1 MTNVFERAVSR
12 RRVGAGAIGIPLA
25 VGAVS
30 WTRSVGAQATPEV
43 AEEIVIDVSGGPD
56 NLDPALTRSIRDWSV
71 LHSIYDSI
79 LDLSDDGEL
88 VPLAAESFT
97 IVDDLTFEVVLREGL
112 TFHDSSPVTVDAIE
126 RSIVHVQQSEGPAAA
141 NFGAIVEVET
151 VDDRTVLIRT
161 AEPAPWLPSQLAVW
175 MVLFPEG
182 ITTDDFERAPM
193 GSGPYRFVSHDAGSE
208 IVLERNP
215 DYPADSPKGTALAER
230 VRYRFVPEST
240 TRVADLATGVAH
252 IVDAIPQDQ
261 AGAIEES
268 GGRAIEA
275 PVLGTSFLRMVND
288 VPPFDDP
295 LVRRAINHAIDVE
308 TIGAALVSTEA
319 NRLASLYPEERSIG
333 FDPDLMPFAYDPER
347 ARELLAE
354 AGYGDGFE
362 TTLQYTGGGRDDV
375 MQAIAANLAEVGIQV
390 TIEVTELAAFNGS
403 WTDPESAPLRYVTWR
418 PVYDP
423 HTLLSLMFASSG
435 PLSRYADDEADSLI
449 TAAATESDPDA
460 RAGLYRDLGQ
470 YFQESPPAVFLWNL
484 TAIYGVAGAGLDWQP
499 RGDEYL
505 IATTRKGTA

>member
-1 MTNVFERAVSR
+1 MTSVFDGGVTR
-12 RRVGAGAIGIPLA
+12 RRFGAGTIGLPLAIGAGGWIRHA
-25 VGAVS
+25 
-30 WTRSVGAQATPEV
+30 GAQGTPEV
-43 AEEIVIDVSGGPD
+43 AGELVIDMSGGPD

-79 LDLSDDGEL
+79 LDLSDDGQL

-112 TFHDSSPVTVDAIE
+112 TYHDGSPVTVDAIE
-126 RSIVHVQQSEGPAAA
+126 RSILHVQQSEGPAAG

-151 VDDRTVLIRT
+151 VDGRTALLKT

-182 ITTDDFERAPM
+182 MTADAFEQAPV
-193 GSGPYRFVSHDAGSE
+193 GSGPFRFVSREAGSE
-208 IVLERNP
+208 IVLERNT

-240 TRVADLATGVAH
+240 TRVADLATGVAQ

-261 AGAIEES
+261 TGAIEE
-268 GGRAIEA
+268 GGGQAIEA

-288 VPPFDDP
+288 AAPFDDP
-295 LVRRAINHAIDVE
+295 LVRQAVNHAIDVE

-319 NRLASLYPEERSIG
+319 RRLASLFPDERSIG
-333 FDPDLMPFAYDPER
+333 FDPELAPFAYDPER
-347 ARELLAE
+347 ARELLVE

-375 MQAIAANLAEVGIQV
+375 MQAIAANLEAVGIRV
-390 TIEVTELAAFNGS
+390 TIEVAELAAFNGS
-403 WTDPESAPLRYVTWR
+403 WTDPESAALRYVTWR

-423 HTLLSLMFASSG
+423 HTLLGLMFASTG
-435 PLSRYADDEADSLI
+435 PLSRFSDDEADALI
-449 TAAATESDPDA
+449 SAAATETDPEA
-460 RAGLYRDLGQ
+460 RAALYRDLGR
-470 YFQESPPAVFLWNL
+470 YFQESPPAAFLWNL
-484 TAIYGVAGAGLDWQP
+484 TANYGVAGAGAAWRP
-499 RGDEYL
+499 RGDEYV
-505 IATTRKGTA
+505 IATTREGTA

>member
-1 MTNVFERAVSR
+1 M
-12 RRVGAGAIGIPLA
+12 
-25 VGAVS
+25 
-30 WTRSVGAQATPEV
+30 
-43 AEEIVIDVSGGPD
+43 
-56 NLDPALTRSIRDWSV
+56 
-71 LHSIYDSI
+71 
-79 LDLSDDGEL
+79 
-88 VPLAAESFT
+88 
-97 IVDDLTFEVVLREGL
+97 
-112 TFHDSSPVTVDAIE
+112 
-126 RSIVHVQQSEGPAAA
+126 
-141 NFGAIVEVET
+141 
-151 VDDRTVLIRT
+151 
-161 AEPAPWLPSQLAVW
+161 
-175 MVLFPEG
+175 
-182 ITTDDFERAPM
+182 TTDDFERAPM

-208 IVLERNP
+208 IVLQRNP

-261 AGAIEES
+261 TGAIEE
-268 GGRAIEA
+268 GGGQSIEA

-295 LVRRAINHAIDVE
+295 LVRQAINHAIDGE

-319 NRLASLYPEERSIG
+319 NRLASLYPDERSIG
-333 FDPDLMPFAYDPER
+333 FDPELVPFAYDPDR
-347 ARELLAE
+347 AQKLLAE
-354 AGYGDGFE
+354 AGYGNGFE

-403 WTDPESAPLRYVTWR
+403 WTDPASAALRYVTWR

-423 HTLLSLMFASSG
+423 HTLLSLMFASTG

-449 TAAATESDPDA
+449 TAAATESDPET
-460 RAGLYRDLGQ
+460 RAGLYRDLGR

-484 TAIYGVAGAGLDWQP
+484 TANYGVAGAGMDWRP

-505 IATTRKGTA
+505 IATTRKDTA